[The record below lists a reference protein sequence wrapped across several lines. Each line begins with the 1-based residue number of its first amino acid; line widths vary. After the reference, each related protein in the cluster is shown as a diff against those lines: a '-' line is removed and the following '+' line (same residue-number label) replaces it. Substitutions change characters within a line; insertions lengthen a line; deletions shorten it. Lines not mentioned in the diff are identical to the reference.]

1 MAVEGIFLKKDA
13 MRKEKINQEMEIE
26 MVGREARITYQQ
38 RLEDNLQVEGMK
50 MEDKLMMA
58 DRSGEEGM
66 AMVMMRVV
74 DREMIL
80 MECMHMMRVV
90 DREMNVKQQQGT
102 VMVGKRQRVVDGNKE
117 LN

>member
-38 RLEDNLQVEGMK
+38 HLEDNLQVEGMK
-50 MEDKLMMA
+50 MA

-80 MECMHMMRVV
+80 MEGMHMMRVV

>member
-1 MAVEGIFLKKDA
+1 MAVEGIF
-13 MRKEKINQEMEIE
+13 
-26 MVGREARITYQQ
+26 QQ

-80 MECMHMMRVV
+80 MEGMHMMRVV